1 MFLIKSYLALQD
13 GRFTAFTAS
22 NLLKKN
28 QEEGLVK
35 NTPHSTYQICF
46 MTDSKT
52 VIKKWKISWD

>member
-52 VIKKWKISWD
+52 VIKK